1 MRALGQVVSAT
12 GMVVR
17 PYFHHPKLLDLLLTA
32 LRRGDRAAAG
42 LRTEALRTFGLL
54 GALDPV
60 KLRICSGRAVDTLR
74 RPLVAVQRC
83 NTAAGDGGSS
93 SSGGSSSNNSDSS
106 ELGDTADAD
115 AADSAAEG
123 SDAISAAAA
132 VDVTVPVVGGHADA
146 AVFGAAAGVSV
157 EQHQHQQ
164 QQQHEQQ
171 HDDSHVWGSA
181 VEPWWLQRGGSGRA
195 AGAGGGVTVPD
206 FGEELVEGRSA
217 LQCRYTTHLS
227 CYQAYMYH
235 VM

>member
-1 MRALGQVVSAT
+1 MPLQEAAMRALGQVVSAT

-83 NTAAGDGGSS
+83 NTDGSCSSS
-93 SSGGSSSNNSDSS
+93 SSGGSNSSSRSDSS
-106 ELGDTADAD
+106 ELGD
-115 AADSAAEG
+115 AAAGDSAVDG
-123 SDAISAAAA
+123 GDAISAAAA

-157 EQHQHQQ
+157 EHQEQQ
-164 QQQHEQQ
+164 QQQQQYDQQQ

-181 VEPWWLQRGGSGRA
+181 VEPWWLQRGSGRVA
-195 AGAGGGVTVPD
+195 AAGGGVTVPD

-217 LQCRYTTHLS
+217 LQCRYYNS
-227 CYQAYMYH
+227 SY
-235 VM
+235 